1 MSDWV
6 IRSKLAPPMPP
17 RSPITRERLIKQ
29 LEPAL
34 ERRATVLHAP
44 AGFGKTSLLA
54 DWHHDLNARAIPA
67 AWLSLDDNDRDLVHF
82 LRYLME
88 ALRSSGIVSGAQ
100 FLSPPGGV
108 AGATDAAIVDA
119 ILTEVAKWDG
129 KGVVILDDFHR
140 AASPENCRALNQFLS
155 RLAANMHIVLSTRE
169 LPAALSLADLR
180 AREALLEIDHG
191 ALQFSE
197 REIETWLGPLMEDG
211 ASSNWSAQVHRRTE
225 GWPIALSTV
234 HRWLAEGTPPLEVL
248 EQLSGRNA
256 DLSDYFLEQVFDQLE
271 PTLQVF
277 LMKTSVVERIN
288 GDLANR
294 LCEIDDAWATL
305 EELERRDLFVEN
317 LDRERIWY
325 RYHRLFA
332 EFLQER
338 TRRRLDGQSAHLH
351 RIASGWFREQGFVTE
366 AIQHA
371 LACGEPNTVA
381 DLFESIGG
389 WHHALKGHVGALER
403 ALAIVKTPLPATHPR
418 LWLGKIFVMVRR
430 GEVEQ
435 AASLFEQW
443 ETRPTDNANGDPE
456 INSELSIMRSLLNL
470 YTDQNIS
477 DAELERLERLS
488 GFLQPRNDLMH
499 AVRCNL
505 LCVMHAQRGDI
516 DACMAAGDKAIR
528 HFRAMGSVFGET
540 FIYFH
545 EGYVCMEQGRMRDA
559 EALYGAGRDLALEH
573 FGKASD
579 LAAIAGAFLA
589 ETAYERN
596 NLTEAKRLL
605 DFALPHIERFDAW
618 LEVYVAGY
626 TTAMKLARFHPQRES
641 VQEISDR
648 ARATAEI
655 RGLPRLRTI
664 IDLQQR
670 ELDYL
675 GGNLASDDDQTETDE
690 RSKPSTANHLALRRL
705 QTGVQARSWMRSSN
719 VERAAELLHD
729 HRQRCR
735 QDGLIRSF
743 ISHSILLAALRWA
756 QGVHDAAAAVFEE
769 ALAPSLFEGIKRP
782 FIDEG
787 AALAQIIDALTEASE
802 SQRGN
807 RIRDRFLAELEME
820 IHDSSPRSQGDGDQ
834 LTRRELEVLRHLIQ
848 GRSNREIA
856 EAMPV
861 SVNTV
866 KFHLKNIFE
875 KLGVNTRKD
884 AVSAGLRS
892 RRF

>member
-1 MSDWV
+1 MPEWV
-6 IRSKLAPPMPP
+6 IQSKIAPPMPP
-17 RSPITRERLIKQ
+17 RSPTRRKRLVKR
-29 LEPAL
+29 LNRVL

-54 DWHHDLNARAIPA
+54 DWHHELNARAIPN
-67 AWLSLDDNDRDLVHF
+67 AWLSLDENDRDLVQF

-88 ALRSSGIVSGAQ
+88 AFKASGMASRAQ
-100 FLSPPGGV
+100 LLSPPSAV
-108 AGATDAAIVDA
+108 ASATEGAMMDAVM
-119 ILTEVAKWDG
+119 TEVAKWE
-129 KGVVILDDFHR
+129 GVGVITLDDFHR
-140 AASPENCRALNQFLS
+140 ADSPENCRALNQMLS
-155 RLAANMHIVLSTRE
+155 RLPLNMHIVISARE
-169 LPAALSLADLR
+169 FPAALSLADLR
-180 AREALLEIDHG
+180 AREELVEIDHG

-197 REIETWLGPLMEDG
+197 KEIETWLGPLMDDG
-211 ASSNWSAQVHRRTE
+211 TSSDWSAQVHERTE

-234 HRWLAEGTPPLEVL
+234 HRWLIEGTPPLEVL

-271 PTLQVF
+271 PSLQAF
-277 LMKTSVVERIN
+277 LMKTSIVERIN
-288 GDLANR
+288 GDLANL
-294 LCEIDDAWATL
+294 LCEADDAWETL
-305 EELERRDLFVEN
+305 EELERRDLFLEN
-317 LDRERIWY
+317 LDRERAWY

-338 TRRRLDGQSAHLH
+338 TRRRLDGQSARLH
-351 RIASGWFREQGFVTE
+351 RLASGWFREQGLITE
-366 AIQHA
+366 ATQHA
-371 LACGEPNTVA
+371 LACREPETVA

-389 WHHALKGHVGALER
+389 WHHALKGHVGVLER
-403 ALAIVKTPLPATHPR
+403 ALTIVKIPPPATHPR
-418 LWLGKIFVMVRR
+418 LWLGKIFLMVRR

-435 AASLFEQW
+435 ADALFKQW
-443 ETRPTDNANGDPE
+443 APRPIDKAVGDPG
-456 INSELSIMRSLLNL
+456 INSELAIMRSLLNR
-470 YTDQNIS
+470 YMDEEFS
-477 DAELERLERLS
+477 DAELEGLERLS
-488 GFLQPRNDLMH
+488 GLLQPGNDLMH

-505 LCVMHAQRGDI
+505 LCVMHAQRGDF

-545 EGYVCMEQGRMRDA
+545 EGYVCMEQGRLRDA

-573 FGKASD
+573 FGEGSD
-579 LAAIAGAFLA
+579 LTAIAGAFLA

-596 NLTEAKRLL
+596 NLNEAKQLL

-626 TTAMKLARFHPQRES
+626 TTAMKLARFSLQEES
-641 VQEISDR
+641 VQEIGDR
-648 ARATAEI
+648 ARATAES

-675 GGNLASDDDQTETDE
+675 GADFLADSEPIETEQQ
-690 RSKPSTANHLALRRL
+690 SKPSMATHLALRRL
-705 QTGVQARSWMRSSN
+705 QAGVQARSWMRSGD
-719 VERAAELLHD
+719 VEQALAMLQN
-729 HRQRCR
+729 HRQQCR
-735 QDGLIRSF
+735 KSGLIRSF
-743 ISHSILLAALRWA
+743 VSHSIPVAAALWA
-756 QGVHDAAAAVFEE
+756 QGTQDEAVAVFEE

-787 AALAQIIDALTEASE
+787 AVLAKVITGLTGTSE

-807 RIRDRFLAELEME
+807 RIRDRFLAELAME
-820 IHDSSPRSQGDGDQ
+820 IGGSGLRSQGDGDQ
-834 LTRRELEVLRHLIQ
+834 LTRRELEVLRHVIQ

-856 EAMPV
+856 EAMRV

-875 KLGVNTRKD
+875 KLGVNSRKD
-884 AVSAGLRS
+884 AVSAGLRGG
-892 RRF
+892 RF